1 MKLKQLSL
9 LITLSLI
16 SVVIIPGCKQFD
28 DFTAYFNTYYNA
40 ERLLGESEDEFEY
53 QEEKKRVT
61 PRVFVP
67 EPDFNLKSSGSGLPP
82 FMQEY
87 VISQQKLQPVKI
99 KLDSITI
106 KGSKLLAKHPNS
118 KYIEGTLFL
127 MAKSYFYQGLW
138 LPSQIKCSELVDRY
152 PDGDAVPDAL
162 LLWAKN
168 LLMQQNYESGLMLLS
183 RAVDYAWM
191 KERWD
196 ILSEAFRLEAEVAL
210 LNKDIDGAL
219 RPYKQAIAQS
229 ENDNIRAKWQVDMA
243 AIYYREERFAEAEK
257 AFAQVH
263 KYSPDYVA
271 EYEAYLYQAMCLI
284 RLDDTTKAE
293 KILKRLENDGKYE
306 EWKNFV
312 LFARLT
318 KYRLYD
324 DEKHLQQG
332 EKFADSAYVNNQAIN
347 AAYFE
352 KAIALYKQGNY
363 TEARRLF
370 SRARTQRSSF
380 SGTSHQMFFILNSW
394 DGKQN
399 VIAPILASLD
409 SGQVVSDTLKILLAQ
424 HLFELGRIHEE
435 LNNPD
440 SINIYYYLAT
450 LHSPS
455 EDTNTARYLHA
466 YARVV
471 RDSSH
476 WVADSLLE
484 VIVDK
489 YPLTVY
495 GQDAMIQL
503 GYTDQF
509 IIDQPYDIY
518 KSGNNLRTNKEFKM
532 AISQYWKLY
541 IDYPDYKLT
550 PKALYSIGWIFEND
564 LKDIDSA
571 LTYYNLLI
579 QKYPNSIYAQD
590 IVSGVNYLTGLQKG
604 TITPDD
610 QIKEEYYKAP
620 VLNLDEIS
628 NREVLTPAEQNPNQ
642 VDESLNPLDVF
653 KDPSKMINKVIDTF
667 KDTGKQIKESI
678 DEVKDPSKLLDNIK
692 LPKFDI
698 PKAEGAPQDST
709 KTNNNI
715 ETPPPTEKKPK

>member
-1 MKLKQLSL
+1 MKIKQLSL
-9 LITLSLI
+9 FITISLLSGIII
-16 SVVIIPGCKQFD
+16 SGCKQFD

-53 QEEKKRVT
+53 QEEKRRVT

-67 EPDFNLKSSGSGLPP
+67 EPDFNLKASNAALPA

-118 KYIEGTLFL
+118 KFIEGTLFL

-168 LLMQQNYESGLMLLS
+168 LLLQQNYESGIMLLS

-219 RPYKQAIAQS
+219 RPYRQAIAQS
-229 ENDNIRAKWQVDMA
+229 ENDKIRAKWQVDMA
-243 AIYYREERFAEAEK
+243 AIYYREGRFVEAEK
-257 AFAQVH
+257 AFANVH

-318 KYRLYD
+318 KFRLN
-324 DEKHLQQG
+324 DEQASLQSG
-332 EKFADSAYVNNQAIN
+332 EKFADSAYVNNPAIN

-352 KAIALYKQGNY
+352 KAVQFYKQGNY

-380 SGTSHQMFFILNSW
+380 SSTSNQMFFLLNSW

-409 SGQVVSDTLKILLAQ
+409 SGKVVTDTLMILLAQ

-450 LHSPS
+450 LHSPP
-455 EDTNTARYLHA
+455 EDTNTARYIHA
-466 YARVV
+466 YARVM

-495 GQDAMIQL
+495 GQDAMTQL

-509 IIDQPYDIY
+509 IIDQPYDLY
-518 KSGNNLRTNKEFKM
+518 KSGNNLRRNKEFKM
-532 AISQYWKLY
+532 AIAQFWRLY
-541 IDYPDYKLT
+541 TDYPEYKLT
-550 PKALYSIGWIFEND
+550 PKSLYSIGWIFENNF
-564 LKDIDSA
+564 KDIDSA
-571 LTYYNLLI
+571 LHYYNLLI
-579 QKYPNSIYAQD
+579 EKYPNSIYAQD

-604 TITPDD
+604 TITPDN
-610 QIKEEYYKAP
+610 QIKDEYYKAP
-620 VLNLDEIS
+620 VLDLDEIS
-628 NREVLTPAEQNPNQ
+628 TRQVLTPAEQDPNKI
-642 VDESLNPLDVF
+642 DESLSPFDIL
-653 KDPSKMINKVIDTF
+653 KDPGKILNKVIDTF
-667 KDTGKQIKESI
+667 KDSGKQIKESI
-678 DEVKDPSKLLDNIK
+678 DEVKDPAKLLDNIK
-692 LPKFDI
+692 LPKFDL
-698 PKAEGAPQDST
+698 PKSEGAQPDST
-709 KTNNNI
+709 NVNNNEI
-715 ETPPPTEKKPK
+715 PPPTEQKPK